1 MNAPAH
7 AQSLQPPLQTD
18 RFSTHLVK
26 NQAALPVGFNAFD
39 DDVVLKSSVARD
51 APWAAQK
58 CSAIG
63 YLAGSEEIQELARQA
78 NRNLPELKT
87 HDRYGNRI
95 DWVDFHPSWHELMSL
110 AWKHEVPN
118 LAWNAQEKH
127 PHYARAVLSYLW
139 NQVEQGTGCPTGMAY
154 ASYAG
159 FVNEPALKIW
169 AEKTLGTVYENS
181 RREVADKPSVVIGYA
196 MTEKQGGSDLRE
208 TQTTAVYS
216 HAGDYHGATAH
227 WYELTGHKWFCSVPQ
242 SDGFFTLA
250 KVNGGVT
257 CFFFPRTLPDGSYN
271 RFFIQRLKDKAGNR
285 SNAGSEVEYSGTM
298 AIRVGEE
305 GRGLREILSHSHLTR
320 LDFAVGSAGLMRQV
334 LTLALNHTTTRGG
347 FGSSLARR
355 PMMAN
360 VLADMAVE
368 VEASTLMALRVAKA
382 TDYLDTDEQQK
393 AFARIATPVAKYFNC
408 SRVVAVANEAL
419 QCHGGNGFVE
429 DGPMAR
435 LYREAPL
442 NSVWE
447 GAANMMC
454 MDVRRALQ
462 KDPGCRDALMAE
474 LASVRG
480 MDSRFDAYVTA
491 TSQLLN
497 AMVDEE
503 FLARPATEAL
513 ARCIQGAELLRYATP
528 EVMDVFMKTRL
539 GGGTNNWGV
548 MFGTLGPSVSQAQ
561 ADIIVERARVM
572 R

>member
-1 MNAPAH
+1 MNAPTPAETIK
-7 AQSLQPPLQTD
+7 AAAG
-18 RFSTHLVK
+18 RFSTHVVK
-26 NQAALPVGFNAFD
+26 NQAAMPAGFNAFD
-39 DDVVLKSSVARD
+39 DDAVLKAAIGRE
-51 APWAAQK
+51 APWAAAK
-58 CSAIG
+58 CSAVG
-63 YLAGSEEIQELARQA
+63 QLAGDEAIQELARQA
-78 NRNLPELKT
+78 NRNIPELKT
-87 HDRYGNRI
+87 HDRFGNRI
-95 DWVDFHPSWHELMSL
+95 DWVDFHPAWHQLMSL
-110 AWKHEVPN
+110 AWQHEVPT
-118 LAWNAQEKH
+118 LAWTATEKH

-159 FVNEPALKIW
+159 FCHEPALRIW
-169 AEKTLGTVYENS
+169 AEKSLGTVYENS

-208 TQTTAVYS
+208 TQTTAVFS
-216 HAGDYHGATAH
+216 HAADYHGATAH

-257 CFFFPRTLPDGSYN
+257 CFFLPRTLPDGSYN

-285 SNAGSEVEYSGTM
+285 SNAGSEVEYSGTL

-305 GRGLREILSHSHLTR
+305 GAGIREIISHSHLTR

-334 LTLALNHTTTRGG
+334 LTLALNHATTRGG
-347 FGSSLARR
+347 FGSPLAKR

-368 VEASTLMALRVAKA
+368 VEAATLMALRIAKA
-382 TDYLDTDEQQK
+382 TDYIESDAQEK
-393 AFARIATPVAKYFNC
+393 AFARVATPMAKYFNC

-447 GAANMMC
+447 GTANMMC
-454 MDVRRALQ
+454 MDVRRAMT
-462 KDPGCRDALMAE
+462 KDANCRDALFAE
-474 LASVRG
+474 LADVRG
-480 MDSRFDAYVTA
+480 QDARFDGYVDA
-491 TSQLLN
+491 MGPLLE
-497 AMVDEE
+497 AMLQDE
-503 FLARPATEAL
+503 FLARPAAEAI
-513 ARCIQGAELLRYATP
+513 ARSLQGAELLRHSTP
-528 EVMDVFMKTRL
+528 EVIDVFMKTRL
-539 GGGTNNWGV
+539 GGGTNSWGA
-548 MFGTLGPSVSQAQ
+548 MFGTLGPSVTQAQ
-561 ADIIVERARVM
+561 ADLIVERARVM